1 MEESLQDILDKVKK
15 YIIFMK
21 LEYKKMT
28 RKESGR
34 IITVKI
40 IAENFLK
47 IIYKL

>member
-21 LEYKKMT
+21 LEYKKTT
-28 RKESGR
+28 RKELGR